1 MKKIIISALLVALVV
16 SLAGQIS
23 SPVGK
28 WKTIDDET
36 GKPKSVVIL
45 WEENGILYGKIE
57 RLFRTPEEEQNPLCD
72 ECKGE
77 NKDKP
82 IIGMTILE
90 GLTIKNEV
98 WSGGTILDPNN
109 GKVYKCKIELI
120 ESGKRMKLRGFIGFS
135 LLGRTQFWERIE

>member
-90 GLTIKNEV
+90 GLTIKKPN
-98 WSGGTILDPNN
+98 LDD
-109 GKVYKCKIELI
+109 LFL
-120 ESGKRMKLRGFIGFS
+120 KLTGSS
-135 LLGRTQFWERIE
+135 LRS

>member
-1 MKKIIISALLVALVV
+1 LVALVV

>member
-1 MKKIIISALLVALVV
+1 MKKIVLLFVFALVFAG
-16 SLAGQIS
+16 LAAQNT

-36 GKPKSVVIL
+36 GRPKSVVIL

-57 RLFRTPEEEQNPLCD
+57 KLFRTPDEEQNPLCD
-72 ECKGE
+72 ECIGE

-82 IIGMTILE
+82 IIGMTILH
-90 GLTIKNEV
+90 GLSKHKGIWK
-98 WSGGTILDPNN
+98 GGTILDPNN

-120 ESGKRMKLRGFIGFS
+120 ESGNKLKLRGFIGVS
-135 LLGRTQFWERIE
+135 VLGRTQYWERIE